1 MNRTNANFL
10 NGSRL
15 MLWNKYWPAWEVM
28 SLHEILYTT
37 TACNKYF
44 LDRKGHHF
52 LRQTLLFALI
62 RIIFL
67 DTCSILLLLSWINSN
82 NFPPSF
88 HWLAFTSIKWFSSWF
103 FCRYFVNAIH
113 PFSYSYLTLNFK
125 ETESIEF
132 SLAYF
137 APACLDDI
145 VQDFI
150 FDPLCKESFL
160 PASPMMLDFQGRTQ
174 LLFIFTA

>member
-28 SLHEILYTT
+28 SLHEIFYTT
-37 TACNKYF
+37 TACNKCF

-67 DTCSILLLLSWINSN
+67 DKCSILLLLSWIHLFFDLNYQ
-82 NFPPSF
+82 
-88 HWLAFTSIKWFSSWF
+88 WLASISIKSLSSWF
-103 FCRYFVNAIH
+103 FADISFMLFTRSLIRLR
-113 PFSYSYLTLNFK
+113 STLNFK
-125 ETESIEF
+125 DAELIEF
-132 SLAYF
+132 PLANF
-137 APACLDDI
+137 AAVCLYEI
-145 VQDFI
+145 V
-150 FDPLCKESFL
+150 
-160 PASPMMLDFQGRTQ
+160 
-174 LLFIFTA
+174 